1 MAEVY
6 IVMGTADGWVA
17 GWFKRTPE
25 TLAWWT
31 GRRIA
36 RRMGRDRPNMR
47 SVPAH
52 FQPGGIAAWL
62 VLAAGGDDGID

>member
-1 MAEVY
+1 
-6 IVMGTADGWVA
+6 
-17 GWFKRTPE
+17 
-25 TLAWWT
+25 
-31 GRRIA
+31 
-36 RRMGRDRPNMR
+36 MR